1 MLLNNEPNVKESAAK
16 RRNAKQQKPNSIGRQ
31 NVFLIINNKAM
42 NTNQKDPGC
51 CGSDS
56 GCCGNITDMGCC

>member
-1 MLLNNEPNVKESAAK
+1 
-16 RRNAKQQKPNSIGRQ
+16 
-31 NVFLIINNKAM
+31 M

-56 GCCGNITDMGCC
+56 GCCG

>member
-1 MLLNNEPNVKESAAK
+1 MQNVAEQRQGCKSV
-16 RRNAKQQKPNSIGRQ
+16 RRNESEIVLLKLVTQ
-31 NVFLIINNKAM
+31 FLIINNKAM